1 MYNYLAPGVL
11 HSDRERDQ
19 RMDRNMLTVFTA
31 VDNAPTEMLP
41 IASLLPADSPRLV
54 GENDEHTKVLAQ
66 TSARLPPI
74 VVNRSSMRVIDGMH
88 RLQAARLRGD
98 TEIEVR
104 FFDGDEDEA
113 FVLSVRANMAHGLP
127 LTLADRT
134 AAATRIIVAYPQWSD
149 RTIALAAGL
158 AAATVAAIRQRTAAG
173 GPQAGRPVS
182 RVGRDG
188 KIHPLCSAEG
198 RRLASVL
205 IEENPQASL
214 REIARGAGISPAT
227 ARDVRERC
235 KRGEDPVPPR
245 ERAAELRILAG
256 QQRVPRRADSEAR
269 KIVREPT
276 VILTRLRR
284 DPSLRLNEGGRALLV
299 WLAAHVVSDEDC
311 GRLLGRVPPHSIGAV
326 ADVARGCAERWT
338 SFAEALD
345 RRARAV
351 EEETG

>member
-1 MYNYLAPGVL
+1 
-11 HSDRERDQ
+11 
-19 RMDRNMLTVFTA
+19 MDSNILTIFAA
-31 VDNAPTEMLP
+31 VDDAPAEMLP
-41 IASLLPADSPRLV
+41 VDSLLPADSPRLI
-54 GENDEHTKVLAQ
+54 GEDGEHVKILSQ

-98 TEIEVR
+98 REIEVR
-104 FFDGDEDEA
+104 FFDGEEEEA
-113 FVLSVRANMAHGLP
+113 FVLSVRSNMAHGLP

-134 AAATRIIVAYPQWSD
+134 AAATRIVASYPQWSD
-149 RTIALAAGL
+149 RTIALTTGL
-158 AAATVAAIRQRTAAG
+158 AAATVAAIRQRMTAG
-173 GPQAGRPVS
+173 GPQAGLPVS

-198 RRLASVL
+198 RRLASAL
-205 IEENPQASL
+205 IAENPQASL

-256 QQRVPRRADSEAR
+256 QQRVPRRADPETS

-299 WLAAHVVSDEDC
+299 WLAAHVVSEEDWS
-311 GRLLGRVPPHSIGAV
+311 RLLGRVPPHSIGAV

-345 RRARAV
+345 RRARAI